1 MARERQHISHPVVS
15 TTPKTAVVATI
26 LAGLLGPFGLFY
38 ATVSGAM
45 IMLVV
50 AIILATFTWGI
61 GVFLVWPLCAVWA
74 WRATIDYNKKHVDN
88 DNHRRAPDTGP

>member
-1 MARERQHISHPVVS
+1 MAKERQHISHPVVS
-15 TTPKTAVVATI
+15 TTPKNAVVATI

-50 AIILATFTWGI
+50 AIVLAMFTWGI
-61 GVFLVWPLCAVWA
+61 GIFLVWPLCAVWA
-74 WRATIDYNKKHVDN
+74 WRATIDYNKKHFDH
-88 DNHRRAPDTGP
+88 DHYRRAPDTGP